1 MLRNLLLK
9 AWLTK
14 GPIAYA
20 LLPVA
25 AVYGWLLRQRAQR
38 FARSPRTLYRP
49 DLPVIIVGN
58 VVLGGVGK
66 TPVVVAIVRRL
77 QQMGF
82 QPGVLSRGY
91 GRQNADS
98 SEVLRVTAQSAP
110 LFAGDEP
117 VMIAAETGV
126 PVFVAQDRPAAMR
139 ALLQAHPQVD
149 VLVSDDG
156 LQHWALQRDIEIIVW
171 DERGNGNG
179 WLLPAGLLREPWP
192 WPAWHPYAARN
203 QRALHL
209 LASAQALPPQT
220 SPELAFALQRKLHNY
235 ALRADGRKVKL
246 SELQGQRLSAV
257 AGIAKP
263 DTFFTALR
271 AQGLLL
277 EQTAALPDHADIAAW
292 WHKLNANARN
302 GVWLCTQ
309 KDAAKL
315 WQVNPAALAVPL
327 ELELPTAFWTAL
339 TVQLKAKLQA

>member
-20 LLPVA
+20 LLPLA
-25 AVYGWLLRQRAQR
+25 GIYGWLLRQRAQR
-38 FARSPRTLYRP
+38 FGLSPRTLYRP

-91 GRQNADS
+91 GRQDENS
-98 SEVLRVTAQSAP
+98 SEVLSVTAKSAP
-110 LFAGDEP
+110 LVAGDEP

-171 DERGNGNG
+171 DERGSGNG

-192 WPAWHPYAARN
+192 RPAWHPYAARN
-203 QRALHL
+203 KRALHL
-209 LASAQALPPQT
+209 LASAKALPPQT
-220 SPELAFALQRKLHNY
+220 SAEVAFALQRKLHNY
-235 ALRADGRKVKL
+235 ALRADGSKVKL

-263 DTFFTALR
+263 DTFFAALR

-292 WHKLNANARN
+292 WHKLSANERN
-302 GVWLCTQ
+302 SAWLCTQ

-315 WQVNPAALAVPL
+315 WQVHPAALAVPL
-327 ELELPTAFWTAL
+327 DLELPAGFWAAL
-339 TVQLKAKLQA
+339 TVQLKAKLQG